1 MSPPA
6 TETLL
11 IHRAVPATEDG
22 GYSKKEDTFEP
33 IDSTK
38 TVEDNFVITASDA
51 ITPNENIISEI
62 GTDMDFKR
70 EIVWFNAIGFLA
82 LHLAGLAG
90 LYIMGQRLVD
100 GVEYGCS
107 GYTIIYCK
115 YFFTF
120 QDVNMDLH
128 ENFKY

>member
-1 MSPPA
+1 MAPPA

-11 IHRAVPATEDG
+11 IHRAVPATEDS
-22 GYSKKEDTFEP
+22 GYSKKEETFDP

-38 TVEDNFVITASDA
+38 TVNDNFVIATSDA
-51 ITPNENIISEI
+51 ITPSENVIAEI

-90 LYIMGQRLVD
+90 LYIMAERIVD
-100 GVEYGCS
+100 GIGHGCI
-107 GYTIIYCK
+107 GYTIGYCE
-115 YFFTF
+115 Y
-120 QDVNMDLH
+120 
-128 ENFKY
+128 